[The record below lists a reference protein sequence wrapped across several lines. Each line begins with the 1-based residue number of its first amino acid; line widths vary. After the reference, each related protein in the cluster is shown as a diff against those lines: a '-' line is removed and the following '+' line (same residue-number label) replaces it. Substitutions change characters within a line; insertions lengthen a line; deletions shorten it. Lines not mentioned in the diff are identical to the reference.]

1 MYTLTVLDFM
11 GERSQKITTRYLSDA
26 IKYLKMNLHSLNLLL
41 EDETTGETLFDQEL
55 GVVFYNIF
63 DLSDKKETED

>member
-11 GERSQKITTRYLSDA
+11 GDCSQKITTRYLSDA
-26 IKYLKMNLHSLNLLL
+26 IKYLKMNRVSLNLIL

-55 GVVFYNIF
+55 GVVFYNVF
-63 DLSDKKETED
+63 DFSEKKEEE

>member
-26 IKYLKMNLHSLNLLL
+26 IKYLKMNLYSLNLLL

>member
-26 IKYLKMNLHSLNLLL
+26 IKYLKMNLCSLNLLL